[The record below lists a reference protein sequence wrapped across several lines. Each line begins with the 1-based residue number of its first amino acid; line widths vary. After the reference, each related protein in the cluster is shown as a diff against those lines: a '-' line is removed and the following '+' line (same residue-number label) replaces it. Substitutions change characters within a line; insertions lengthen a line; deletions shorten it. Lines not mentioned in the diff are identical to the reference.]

1 MHVCY
6 SVTVASRSVTGGT
19 STTLLPLSSYDPMN
33 DFNETTGVYTVPI
46 AGRYLL
52 FYGTQGKTSSN
63 SNAGSVYYNI
73 NNTGISGQCLYY
85 GDAYNGNSQTVILNL
100 AQNDTIKFQIH
111 GNNGQSYTING
122 AHFGIYLLG

>member
-1 MHVCY
+1 
-6 SVTVASRSVTGGT
+6 
-19 STTLLPLSSYDPMN
+19 MN

-63 SNAGSVYYNI
+63 SNAGSIYYNI

-85 GDAYNGNSQTVILNL
+85 VMRINGNSQTVILNL
-100 AQNDTIKFQIH
+100 AQMI
-111 GNNGQSYTING
+111 
-122 AHFGIYLLG
+122 LLNSRFMETMVKVTLSMALILVSIF